1 MNIKRICLDCN
12 NEYSKKDVPNLVCGH
27 FLCSDCYVLK
37 KTADKNCCC
46 SICFKKL
53 KRKMR

>member
-1 MNIKRICLDCN
+1 MNLKQICLECN
-12 NEYSKKDVPNLVCGH
+12 NEYSKKDVPNLLCGH
-27 FLCSDCYVLK
+27 FLCPDCYVLK